1 MISMVDLP
9 SVLSDWPE
17 PIITLLS
24 FSQTIA
30 CAGGGLSPA
39 LCEYNEQAATVR
51 TPARD
56 KNIDATRRMASCPE
70 DIQFAIGSHHHL
82 SI

>member
-1 MISMVDLP
+1 MLSIYVSKHLRVKSEVGLV
-9 SVLSDWPE
+9 VLDARAAPGT
-17 PIITLLS
+17 PYG
-24 FSQTIA
+24 FA

-56 KNIDATRRMASCPE
+56 KNIDAPDTIRAAR
-70 DIQFAIGSHHHL
+70 
-82 SI
+82 